1 MGGRNKQRSR
11 TESVSGPSR
20 TQTFYSNLL
29 AESLFPGSSET
40 GGALATPTGVEELG
54 ERRPDPWWEGGGA
67 AAGYDVTKAYVD
79 AVGPYRSSLPG
90 ESGRAKGIRTATKEE
105 ALASQQ
111 QQLGQTQEQ
120 FTQQYQT
127 LLPSFDDAMYEGFF
141 EKYNTGALTPQVQ
154 QLTQNV
160 LNVVNNPIAASEEQM
175 ENIYEIS
182 GANQAF
188 NMPDPEPLTDIVTEI
203 YTGLP
208 TAMTTFMEGVF
219 ADASEANIAANLD
232 AMSNAVYEEAMYQGE
247 EMLKAT
253 LGDFAAQG
261 VGTSGAALNA
271 IKNGVA
277 QITKQVNS
285 TITQARV
292 QALSTMYSAR
302 ELGVNLLNQLLERG
316 EQQQALT
323 VSTNLKGLELELS
336 KQLAKVNAH
345 SQIQLQLNDEQ
356 RQIFGMAVEEARQD
370 EAAEE
375 RTIQFIYNMMTTLA
389 TTGVGTSRSVSTS
402 RGSSWNIAGGLTAGI
417 SKTYT

>member
-1 MGGRNKQRSR
+1 
-11 TESVSGPSR
+11 
-20 TQTFYSNLL
+20 
-29 AESLFPGSSET
+29 
-40 GGALATPTGVEELG
+40 
-54 ERRPDPWWEGGGA
+54 
-67 AAGYDVTKAYVD
+67 
-79 AVGPYRSSLPG
+79 
-90 ESGRAKGIRTATKEE
+90 
-105 ALASQQ
+105 
-111 QQLGQTQEQ
+111 
-120 FTQQYQT
+120 
-127 LLPSFDDAMYEGFF
+127 
-141 EKYNTGALTPQVQ
+141 
-154 QLTQNV
+154 
-160 LNVVNNPIAASEEQM
+160 
-175 ENIYEIS
+175 
-182 GANQAF
+182 
-188 NMPDPEPLTDIVTEI
+188 
-203 YTGLP
+203 
-208 TAMTTFMEGVF
+208 
-219 ADASEANIAANLD
+219 
-232 AMSNAVYEEAMYQGE
+232 MYQGE